1 MARSRLDKK
10 TAILL
15 SGGIDSAALAY
26 WYKPAH
32 AIHINYGQKCAEAEL
47 TASKEVSK
55 AIGMNFITI
64 YCDLSALGSGDM
76 SSTKAL
82 TVAPVSEWW
91 PYRNQMLATIGAMRA
106 ISLDVKTL
114 LIGAVRTDGKHID
127 GTKAFFKKLNNL
139 VSIQEGSLAVEVP
152 AIELDTEKL
161 IRNSKI
167 PLSILGWTHSCH
179 TGNLPCG
186 TCNGCRKHILVK
198 QRIGILK

>member
-1 MARSRLDKK
+1 M
-10 TAILL
+10 
-15 SGGIDSAALAY
+15 DSAALAY
-26 WYKPAH
+26 WYRPAY

-47 TASKEVSK
+47 TSSKEISK

-64 YCDLSALGSGDM
+64 HCDLSALGSGDM
-76 SSTKAL
+76 SGTKPL

-106 ISLDVKTL
+106 VSLDVKTL

-127 GTKAFFKKLNNL
+127 GTKAFFKKLNKL
-139 VSIQEGSLAVEVP
+139 VIMQEGSLSVEAP
-152 AIELDTEKL
+152 AIALDTEKL
-161 IRNSKI
+161 ISNSKI

-186 TCNGCRKHILVK
+186 SCNGCLKHILVK
-198 QRIGILK
+198 QHIGILK